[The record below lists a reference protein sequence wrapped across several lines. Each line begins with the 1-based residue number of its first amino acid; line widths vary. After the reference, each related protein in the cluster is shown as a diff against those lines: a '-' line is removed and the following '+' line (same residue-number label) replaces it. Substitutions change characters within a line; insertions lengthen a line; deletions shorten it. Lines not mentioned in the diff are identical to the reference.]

1 MLKKYK
7 VEFMGLKTLKEDLNI
22 NNIRKYE
29 DTDSNIIIYSAS
41 IKINDYFNLDVYVD
55 GFNPILLNISW
66 DKSKTKE
73 LFKTLDEDNIS
84 KRCLK
89 RMNDNKELQ
98 FSLFGKEIILTKDE
112 YIKENY
118 KGRSSLSMYS
128 NTKETNWNFKVD
140 YNLYKLFNFL
150 DFDEK
155 SFIAKK
161 GIYLLLEKNEDF
173 FTEILFSRKEKET
186 VREISL
192 SAKNPETVLE
202 LLELNYVL

>member
-1 MLKKYK
+1 
-7 VEFMGLKTLKEDLNI
+7 
-22 NNIRKYE
+22 
-29 DTDSNIIIYSAS
+29 
-41 IKINDYFNLDVYVD
+41 
-55 GFNPILLNISW
+55 
-66 DKSKTKE
+66 
-73 LFKTLDEDNIS
+73 
-84 KRCLK
+84 
-89 RMNDNKELQ
+89 MNDNKELQ

-128 NTKETNWNFKVD
+128 NTKETNWNFRVD

-161 GIYLLLEKNEDF
+161 GIYLSIEKNEDF
-173 FTEILFSRKEKET
+173 FTEIFFSRKEKET

-192 SAKNPETVLE
+192 SAKSPETVLE
-202 LLELNYVL
+202 LFGTQLCLISHLYCLKKTYKI

>member
-1 MLKKYK
+1 
-7 VEFMGLKTLKEDLNI
+7 MGLKTLKEDLNI
-22 NNIRKYE
+22 NNIRRYE
-29 DTDSNIIIYSAS
+29 DTDSNIIIYSSS
-41 IKINDYFNLDVYVD
+41 IKINDHFNLDVYVD
-55 GFNPILLNISW
+55 GFNPILLNLSW
-66 DKSKTKE
+66 TKSKTKE

-98 FSLFGKEIILTKDE
+98 FLLFGKEIILTKDE

-118 KGRSSLSMYS
+118 KGCSSLSMYS

-150 DFDEK
+150 ELDGK

-161 GIYLLLEKNEDF
+161 GLYLSLNKNEDLF
-173 FTEILFSRKEKET
+173 SEILFSRKEKEK
-186 VREISL
+186 VRDIVLTANS
-192 SAKNPETVLE
+192 PETILE
-202 LLELNYVL
+202 LLELNYAL

>member
-7 VEFMGLKTLKEDLNI
+7 VGFMGLKTLKEDLNI

>member
-1 MLKKYK
+1 M
-7 VEFMGLKTLKEDLNI
+7 ELKTLKEDLNI

-29 DTDSNIIIYSAS
+29 DTESNIIIYSSS
-41 IKINDYFNLDVYVD
+41 IKINDHFNLDIYVD
-55 GFNPILLNISW
+55 RFNPILLNLSW

-98 FSLFGKEIILTKDE
+98 FSLFGKEIILTIDE

-128 NTKETNWNFKVD
+128 NTKETNWNLRVD

-161 GIYLLLEKNEDF
+161 GIYLSLEKNEDLF
-173 FTEILFSRKEKET
+173 NEIFLSRKEKDK
-186 VREISL
+186 VRDIAL
-192 SAKNPETVLE
+192 SANSPETVLE
-202 LLELNYVL
+202 LLELNYAL